1 MITRLSPTQ
10 LLLARNISQKTY
22 VSEHEATSIPDTFN
36 NSQLFNQVFISGES
50 AMPPAIKRMPDIET
64 VPQAQIPSD
73 RKESVTTKRN
83 SVAKKREVA
92 NKTCGER
99 SWNERSML

>member
-1 MITRLSPTQ
+1 
-10 LLLARNISQKTY
+10 
-22 VSEHEATSIPDTFN
+22 
-36 NSQLFNQVFISGES
+36 
-50 AMPPAIKRMPDIET
+50 MPPAIKRMPDIET